1 VDQGATIV
9 VVSDHGHL
17 PHLKAVSLNN
27 YFAQHGLIRVLPGD
41 GGRPRVDWAE
51 TQVYGGPA
59 LGHIWLNLRGRQ
71 PQGAVDPAAYEP
83 LRARVIELLHD
94 LRDPASGQRLVAR
107 AVRREEAAPLGLWGD
122 RVGDVVYWM
131 APGFSGDFNWSPLTP
146 DGTVVCDLPGVHDIQ
161 AEYGEGKFIAHKFQS
176 VHGCG
181 DPAAALGMGTEEAIL
196 AMAGP
201 RIRAK
206 PSQASIPDL
215 TCVVPTICQA
225 TGLPRPDQAEG
236 AVLDRWLAT

>member
-1 VDQGATIV
+1 
-9 VVSDHGHL
+9 
-17 PHLKAVSLNN
+17 
-27 YFAQHGLIRVLPGD
+27 
-41 GGRPRVDWAE
+41 
-51 TQVYGGPA
+51 
-59 LGHIWLNLRGRQ
+59 
-71 PQGAVDPAAYEP
+71 
-83 LRARVIELLHD
+83 
-94 LRDPASGQRLVAR
+94 
-107 AVRREEAAPLGLWGD
+107 
-122 RVGDVVYWM
+122 
-131 APGFSGDFNWSPLTP
+131 
-146 DGTVVCDLPGVHDIQ
+146 VCDLPGVHDIQ